1 MGVIKVITILLLFAV
16 GLVSGVYI
24 AIKKFTDDSI
34 NNFCETQHLRDEN
47 RRLRELLDRRP
58 NYEQIAYICD
68 RTMCENCNSDC
79 RHCFDIAHAKNFE
92 CVAENEYWEKGS
104 KRGNTYQKFADEV
117 TDMLMLFC
125 DDDDQITLKKCEL
138 EVNMKSILEEF
149 K

>member
-1 MGVIKVITILLLFAV
+1 MALAFISGAIIGGLLGTLLVYAYELRVLNDYKRRVNTIEKRFI
-16 GLVSGVYI
+16 GLISDPPQV
-24 AIKKFTDDSI
+24 
-34 NNFCETQHLRDEN
+34 
-47 RRLRELLDRRP
+47 
-58 NYEQIAYICD
+58 AYICD

-79 RHCFDIAHAKNFE
+79 HHCFDINHAKNFE